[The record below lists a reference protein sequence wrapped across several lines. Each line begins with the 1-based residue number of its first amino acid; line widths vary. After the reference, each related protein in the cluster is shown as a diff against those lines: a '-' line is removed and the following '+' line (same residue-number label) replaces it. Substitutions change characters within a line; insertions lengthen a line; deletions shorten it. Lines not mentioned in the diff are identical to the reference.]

1 MSTEPVIVIDTATLA
16 TPVAPSVHV
25 RIGGKTFEVHCPKD
39 AVLFDIYEAKHKD
52 ITVVRRFLTAMIG
65 ADEATEVEK
74 MLSSPKPE
82 DVTFVTLYK
91 LVRYLMNDPKG
102 PKWEDAVVG
111 SIRGLGSGVTPTT
124 QKVAAKKPVKR
135 ATAAR
140 KAARK

>member
-52 ITVVRRFLTAMIG
+52 ITVVRRFLTAMAG
-65 ADEATEVEK
+65 AEEATEIEA
-74 MLSSPKPE
+74 MLSAPKPE

-91 LVRYLMNDPKG
+91 LVHYLMNDPKG
-102 PKWEDAVVG
+102 PKWADAIAASV
-111 SIRGLGSGVTPTT
+111 RALGSGVTPTT
-124 QKVAAKKPVKR
+124 QKVAAKKPVKK
-135 ATAAR
+135 AAAR
-140 KAARK
+140 KTTRK